1 MNLSLLA
8 LPLFLIALFLVMRG
22 FNPFTNQQRE
32 IAKGDKQLIMF
43 AKNLE
48 GLLPEQQE
56 YIDSMGRQ
64 LLSHNQGYSNNITLF
79 QAFAFITVSA
89 NYISVGIT
97 GSGYIP
103 CDQAKSLSFS
113 INLLAAL
120 LAGLAQLFLFDKN
133 AQNNL
138 IAGSRLRW
146 EFWQFIGSS
155 QEYLGM
161 EIGQR
166 YSEFTKQTDRLI
178 GDDLTTQQ
186 NLHTASKAAKGK
198 TKDDLDKINKAE
210 EGRQ

>member
-56 YIDSMGRQ
+56 YVESMGRQ

-79 QAFAFITVSA
+79 QMFAFITVSA

-155 QEYLGM
+155 QEYSGM
-161 EIGQR
+161 EIGSR
-166 YSEFTKQTDRLI
+166 YSEFTKQTDQLI

-186 NLHTASKAAKGK
+186 NLHTASKKATSKV
-198 TKDDLDKINKAE
+198 KDDVDRIQRAE